1 MEVTPALVL
10 AMWASG
16 VAGGAAVVSH
26 WSIVGPGY
34 NWLLAAIVVLVGGAT
49 APAGGSWLAVVAT
62 VVALGAGLMGR
73 RHGFA
78 AGLFALASLGFLLVA
93 VGDGG
98 IAPAVTG
105 ALLLG
110 GTTSVMLLGHWFLVD
125 PRLPRQ
131 ALHRLDMATAVG
143 LVSEVGVIAL
153 LGGFGS
159 DDMVMV
165 LSLAVLSLFT
175 GVLVAGVWFALKEP
189 AYSGVMAATGLS
201 YLGVLTAFGVV
212 VVGRLLVAG
221 L

>member
-1 MEVTPALVL
+1 
-10 AMWASG
+10 MWASG

-34 NWLLAAIVVLVGGAT
+34 NWLLSAIVVVVGGVT
-49 APAGGSWLAVVAT
+49 ALAGGSWLGVVAT
-62 VVALGAGLMGR
+62 AMALGAGLLGR
-73 RHGFA
+73 RQAVA
-78 AGLFALASLGFLLVA
+78 AGLFAAAALGFLLVA
-93 VGDGG
+93 VDDGG
-98 IAPAVTG
+98 VAPAVTG

-131 ALHRLDMATAVG
+131 ALHRLDLATALG
-143 LVSEVGVIAL
+143 LVSEVVVIAA
-153 LGGFGS
+153 LGAFGS

-165 LSLAVLSLFT
+165 LALAALSLFT
-175 GVLVAGVWFALKEP
+175 GVLVAAVWFALKEP